1 VFALRDGVIHNFLL
15 CWTFNT
21 GFEWGDADEITSLHT
36 TEEAA
41 KDFIEHVNVVEKLI
55 AFVTELHQCGHF
67 SYAKFDKRVFG
78 LLNLRQLTNF
88 LEFEL
93 ATWKSTIFMAR
104 NQHPCL
110 NYFRSIELRLLLEAL
125 IDNEDMI
132 SSIVGAKLHSCLELF
147 AWTGITDYT
156 AQNFIIAKNRA
167 QQLMLTTL
175 VEQLNDSK
183 QIEDKERCLSACLHT
198 IATVLENTIY
208 MEKSMSSSTMPLIFQ
223 PSSSSTSL
231 ISQPSSSSTSLGLEL
246 HGIGS
251 IAKDEEPFKL
261 VLVENPQDELNVV
274 ATIFHDQGQCL
285 SQNASNVIICSH
297 TTVWE
302 EINLLLLRCFQ
313 DMKATQQ
320 QPPLCGKGTILFCV
334 AYVEKLSL
342 ECQTQFLTM
351 FQEMVKEWR
360 QHQVGQ
366 QEALPPVDATTMNL
380 VLVSCSKSANLL
392 QNLSCNLNIRLTYH
406 TPCNVNV
413 LREMLPKECSKMWT
427 VTSNLPGMGKTT
439 LIRNNSNNH
448 VSNC

>member
-1 VFALRDGVIHNFLL
+1 L

-21 GFEWGDADEITSLHT
+21 GSEWGDADEITSLHT
-36 TEEAA
+36 TEEVA

-93 ATWKSTIFMAR
+93 ATWKSNIFMAR

-125 IDNEDMI
+125 IDNEDTI
-132 SSIVGAKLHSCLELF
+132 SSIVGTKLRSCLELF
-147 AWTGITDYT
+147 AWTGIMDYT
-156 AQNFIIAKNRA
+156 AQNFIIAKNLA

-223 PSSSSTSL
+223 PSFSSTSL

-274 ATIFHDQGQCL
+274 ATLFHDQGQCL

-320 QPPLCGKGTILFCV
+320 QPPLCGKGTILFFV

-366 QEALPPVDATTMNL
+366 QEALPPADATTMNL

-406 TPCNVNV
+406 TPCNVNA

-439 LIRNNSNNH
+439 LIHTNSNNH

>member
-1 VFALRDGVIHNFLL
+1 M
-15 CWTFNT
+15 CWTFNV
-21 GFEWGDADEITSLHT
+21 GSEWGDVDEITSLHT

-93 ATWKSTIFMAR
+93 TTWKSTVLMAR

-125 IDNEDMI
+125 IDNEDTI
-132 SSIVGAKLHSCLELF
+132 SSIVEAKLHSCLELF
-147 AWTGITDYT
+147 TWTGIMDYT
-156 AQNFIIAKNRA
+156 TQNFIIAKNLA
-167 QQLMLTTL
+167 QELMLTTL

-183 QIEDKERCLSACLHT
+183 QIEDKEPCLSTCLHT
-198 IATVLENTIY
+198 IAIVLENTIY
-208 MEKSMSSSTMPLIFQ
+208 MEKSMSCSTMPIIIQ
-223 PSSSSTSL
+223 PTSSSMSL
-231 ISQPSSSSTSLGLEL
+231 ISQPSSSSTSLGSEL

-251 IAKDEEPFKL
+251 VAKDEEPFKL
-261 VLVENPQDELNVV
+261 VLVENPQDELNVM
-274 ATIFHDQGQCL
+274 ATLFHNQGQCL

-366 QEALPPVDATTMNL
+366 QEALPPVDATTMKANKNL

-406 TPCNVNV
+406 TPCNVNA
-413 LREMLPKECSKMWT
+413 LREMLPKKCSKMWT

-439 LIRNNSNNH
+439 SIRNKSNH